1 MAGVSCCRT
10 CHADDGKRCG
20 VVMPNPKSLLPFR
33 RAVYIIFLA
42 LISLTTSSCST
53 AVAQSTE
60 IAALRDSLDA
70 VQLPL
75 PEEFQSFGFKSHV
88 TGRWK
93 VISIC
98 KQSRWDNL
106 EMLLMEALNNGDR
119 NIEIRITGKDIAFGE
134 GKKVIQDWKYPD
146 ANIRI
151 AMKGGNMIPYGEK
164 INKSSR
170 AEQVEG
176 SGGSRFWVM
185 PYDNFSLN
193 DIYLDSNGDEVLI
206 REDVRQVS
214 GDIEKVNEYV
224 WKFRIDLPKLT
235 EAQCKDFYVL
245 MTRDWTSA
253 RHKVVKVEDGWLY
266 YQLDSDDIHSERD
279 PNVDW
284 KQYRVRPRY
293 RLINNPVGVGMH
305 IADGK
310 IYIPWDNKSVRV
322 CKGGTLITFA
332 YCHFNYLEIT
342 GFSINGCGEGN
353 VLGVY
358 SSIFNLGAYIHHNT
372 FTNISSTAISAAFN
386 KNVVIS
392 DNTITNTQLQA
403 ISGGGINTTICR
415 NRLKNIGWILN
426 TRAIT
431 GGGENLHIC
440 DNVIEDFNYSA
451 IACGSTTPNEKA
463 EKLTYIIERNV
474 VRLTKEFTNNYI
486 QNSLADGGGIYIGPQ
501 CTWGIIRNNVVENI
515 KGIHSNRGIFLDDGA
530 KNLAIYGNYVINTAN
545 SYDIDLRYSTGYK
558 LGIPDHNTNN
568 IIIQNFITGYY
579 RFEDGGRN
587 SRCVGGEN
595 VVKNNKDEDIRV
607 KTKVSIIGRRRD
619 FDDFNSI
626 PVDGFIKS
634 YIEGNL

>member
-1 MAGVSCCRT
+1 
-10 CHADDGKRCG
+10 
-20 VVMPNPKSLLPFR
+20 MPNPKLLLPFR

-70 VQLPL
+70 VQLPV

-134 GKKVIQDWKYPD
+134 GKKVIQDWKFPD

-151 AMKGGNMIPYGEK
+151 AEKGGNMIPYGEK

-170 AEQVEG
+170 AEQAEG
-176 SGGSRFWVM
+176 LGGSRFWVM

-206 REDVRQVS
+206 REDVHQVS
-214 GDIEKVNEYV
+214 GDIEKVDEDV
-224 WKFRIDLPKLT
+224 WKFRIDLPNLT

-253 RHKVVKVEDGWLY
+253 RHNVIKVEDGWLY
-266 YQLDSDDIHSERD
+266 YHLDSDDIHSDRD

-284 KQYRVRPRY
+284 KQYKERPRY
-293 RLINNPVGVGMH
+293 RLINNPVGDGLHVTT
-305 IADGK
+305 GK
-310 IYIPWDNKSVRV
+310 IYIPWNHKSVRV
-322 CKGGTLITFA
+322 CKGGRLITFA
-332 YCHFNYLEIT
+332 YCYFNSLEIT
-342 GFSINGCGEGN
+342 GFHLNGCGEGSAF
-353 VLGVY
+353 GVY
-358 SSIFNLGAYIHHNT
+358 SSMFNHGAFIHHNT
-372 FTNISSTAISAAFN
+372 FTNMSSMAVSAAYN

-392 DNTITNTQLQA
+392 DNTITNTRIQA

-415 NRLKNIGWILN
+415 NRLKNIGWMFN

-431 GGGENLHIC
+431 GSGENLHIC

-463 EKLTYIIERNV
+463 VPLTYIIERNEI
-474 VRLTKEFTNNYI
+474 RLTEEFTDNYL
-486 QNSLADGGGIYIGPQ
+486 QNTLADGGGIYIGPQ
-501 CTWGIIRNNVVENI
+501 CRWGIIRYNVVENI
-515 KGIHSNRGIFLDDGA
+515 KGIHSNRGIFLDDGV
-530 KNLAIYGNYVINTAN
+530 KNLAIYGNYIRNTAN
-545 SYDIDLRYSTGYK
+545 SYDIDLRYSTKYSQ
-558 LGIPDHNTNN
+558 GIPDHNTNN
-568 IIIQNFITGYY
+568 VMFSNIMTGGY
-579 RFEDGGRN
+579 RFQDAGSE
-587 SRCVGGEN
+587 SKCLGGEN
-595 VVKNNKDEDIRV
+595 MLLGTGEFQKTIAESFGAVKDV
-607 KTKVSIIGRRRD
+607 KHI
-619 FDDFNSI
+619 DDAKI
-626 PVDGFIKS
+626 DGFVRKF
-634 YIEGNL
+634 LR